1 MVYLIFAEE
10 VVVSTST
17 CNSRE
22 VQSAGPP
29 SLGVRNQDLLLL
41 VEFNSLIC
49 FKRETAT

>member
-29 SLGVRNQDLLLL
+29 SLGVRNQNLIL
-41 VEFNSLIC
+41 EFNSLIC